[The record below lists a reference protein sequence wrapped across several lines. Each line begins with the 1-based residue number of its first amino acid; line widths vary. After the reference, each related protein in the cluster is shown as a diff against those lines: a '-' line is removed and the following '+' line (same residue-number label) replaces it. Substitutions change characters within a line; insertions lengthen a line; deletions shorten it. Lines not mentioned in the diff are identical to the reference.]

1 MIRRWIAAG
10 LAEVSRRLLRNLLNH
25 RQAPRNLLK
34 HRLAASSIDA
44 STAPGADGNPSPYLT
59 VAALFNP

>member
-1 MIRRWIAAG
+1 M